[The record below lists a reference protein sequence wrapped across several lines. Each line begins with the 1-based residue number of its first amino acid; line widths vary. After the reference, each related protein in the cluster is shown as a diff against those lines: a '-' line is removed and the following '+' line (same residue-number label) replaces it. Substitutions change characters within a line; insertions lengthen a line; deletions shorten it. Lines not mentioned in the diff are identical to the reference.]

1 MKNLIQILTL
11 VTVTLLSIAPS
22 HAAIISFSLDTAS
35 SEVQVGD
42 SFDVDV
48 IVHNLFANDL
58 TDELLT
64 FGLNALYST
73 NGLLAFTGS
82 TINPLFDDMS
92 LATGLNVAGWAFPG
106 ISNDAVVG
114 QPLTLASLHF
124 QALAAGNV
132 SIFVNSD
139 LTNLDQGLTFL
150 NQGQLAINSASSNFT
165 ISAVPLPPAMLI
177 FISGLVGM
185 GFSTFRKRF
194 V

>member
-11 VTVTLLSIAPS
+11 VTVFLLSIAPS

-35 SEVQVGD
+35 NQVQVGD

-48 IVHNLFANDL
+48 IVHDLFANDL
-58 TDELLT
+58 TDSLLA

-82 TINPLFDDMS
+82 TINPLFEDNS
-92 LATGLNVAGWAFPG
+92 VNYGLNAAGWVYDA
-106 ISNDAVVG
+106 ITNDVVVG
-114 QPLTLASLHF
+114 QTLTLASLHF

-132 SIFVNSD
+132 SIFVDSELSD
-139 LTNLDQGLTFL
+139 FNQGLTFL
-150 NQGQLAINSASSNFT
+150 NQDRSAINVSSNFT
-165 ISAVPLPPAMLI
+165 ISAVPLPPALLI

-185 GFSTFRKRF
+185 SFSAFRKRF

>member
-35 SEVQVGD
+35 SQVQVGD
-42 SFDVDV
+42 SFDVDL

-58 TDELLT
+58 ADELLA
-64 FGLNALYST
+64 FGLNAFYST

-92 LATGLNVAGWAFPG
+92 LATGLNASGLAFPG
-106 ISNDAVVG
+106 ISDNAVVG
-114 QPLTLASLHF
+114 QTFNLASLHF

-132 SIFVNSD
+132 SIFVDSELSD
-139 LTNLDQGLTFL
+139 FNQGLTFL
-150 NQGQLAINSASSNFT
+150 NQGQLAINSASSNFS
-165 ISAVPLPPAMLI
+165 ISAVPLPPALLI
-177 FISGLVGM
+177 FISGLVAM
-185 GFSTFRKRF
+185 SFSTFRKRL